1 MRSLILFIIL
11 SLPAYSASA
20 QVNSQLI
27 DEQLSFY
34 GKAYPEIDFVLLYK
48 MEDFDQLT
56 PLTSSLG
63 EDLSNVDYE
72 HPDNLRLTLVEAH
85 EYRITLQLENGN
97 ASATL
102 FNTPNALNSK
112 KPYACLITF
121 SFPLQAESMLAATR
135 FMYDLDEDALD
146 SLPESYHLDNQDFM
160 QYSID
165 HEVFHCIDAYT
176 NGFLYPRTQ
185 DQIKVSLDR
194 IRVEERAEIFASLA
208 HLSRQ
213 PNGMKFLKSLATA
226 RTVNLLSGDIAHY
239 TSDVLYMLAE
249 SNERK
254 ISDDIK
260 TLVEQSM
267 HLADDLVPSYTE
279 HKEYLVTLWTVLKE
293 FGIDTDILFSDYP
306 ELALVNSSPEQVI
319 KMRNTINTTLTA
331 IHQN

>member
-11 SLPAYSASA
+11 SLPTYSASA
-20 QVNSQLI
+20 QVNSHLI

-34 GKAYPEIDFVLLYK
+34 GEAYPEIDFVLLYK

-226 RTVNLLSGDIAHY
+226 RTVNLLSGDIEHY

-279 HKEYLVTLWTVLKE
+279 HKEYLVTLWTVLTE

-331 IHQN
+331 IHQK